1 MKGVNEMKNFHFVKD
16 DVKKMRS
23 AATDLNKTFE
33 KHKSKKKKN
42 LLFKICK
49 ENLKLN
55 NVKINHQIK
64 KWAKT

>member
-33 KHKSKKKKN
+33 KHKSKKKKQT
-42 LLFKICK
+42 CH
-49 ENLKLN
+49 LKYA
-55 NVKINHQIK
+55 K
-64 KWAKT
+64 KT